1 MSSPK
6 HSKYMHSSPVVSV
19 EEMTLIKN
27 FKTYLSVNMDPAM
40 SFIVKALEFYGRQQ
54 KEKYGG
60 KD

>member
-1 MSSPK
+1 
-6 HSKYMHSSPVVSV
+6 MHSSPVVSV